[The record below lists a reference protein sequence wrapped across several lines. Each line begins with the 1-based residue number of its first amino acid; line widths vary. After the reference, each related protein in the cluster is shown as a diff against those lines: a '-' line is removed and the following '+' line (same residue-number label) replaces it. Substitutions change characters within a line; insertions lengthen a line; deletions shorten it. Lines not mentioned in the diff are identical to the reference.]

1 VPSLPFMP
9 GPITCSLRVAA
20 PARAI
25 FDLLSDPQRHPEIDG
40 SGTLRATVRGPR
52 RLVAGSRFAVA
63 MRYWGMPY
71 TITNTVTEYEP
82 DHLIAWTHVSK
93 VVWRFQLEPVG
104 SGSEVTQA
112 TQTTQVTQTWD
123 PTGAPAAAAYQLL
136 GFPQRTAPAMLATLE
151 RIKAQVEA

>member
-1 VPSLPFMP
+1 VSRVPTLPFTP
-9 GPITCSLRVAA
+9 GPITCSLRIAA

-25 FDLLSDPQRHPEIDG
+25 FDVLSDPQRHPEFDG

-63 MRYWGMPY
+63 MRYSGVPY
-71 TITNTVTEYEP
+71 TITNTVTEHEP
-82 DHLIAWTHVSK
+82 DRLIAWTHVSK

-104 SGSEVTQA
+104 SGTETA
-112 TQTTQVTQTWD
+112 ELTQVTQTWD
-123 PTGAPAAAAYQLL
+123 PTGAPATAGYRLL
-136 GFPQRTAPAMLATLE
+136 GFPGRTAPAMLATLE